1 MAAHHSRSQF
11 QRHFRRDEAPIPFTI
26 DGIAYSGRR
35 GDTVLVAIMSVTD
48 RLRQSEFT
56 NEPRAGFCL
65 IGACQDC
72 FVTLACGTR
81 VRACTTPL
89 EAQMAFITRESGNE

>member
-1 MAAHHSRSQF
+1 MSAHHSRSQF
-11 QRHFRRDEAPIPFTI
+11 QRHFRRDEAHIPFTI
-26 DGIAYSGRR
+26 DGTAYSGRR

-48 RLRQSEFT
+48 RLRLSEFT
-56 NEPRAGFCL
+56 AEPRAGFCL

-72 FVTLACGTR
+72 FVTLACGKR

-89 EAQMAFITRESGNE
+89 EAQMAFITRESDNE

>member
-1 MAAHHSRSQF
+1 MATHYSRPQF
-11 QRHFRRDEAPIPFTI
+11 QRHFRRDEAHIPFTI
-26 DGIAYSGRR
+26 DGTAYSGRR
-35 GDTVLVAIMSVTD
+35 GDTVLVAIMSVTGQ
-48 RLRQSEFT
+48 LRRSEFT
-56 NEPRAGFCL
+56 SEPRAGFCL

-89 EAQMAFITRESGNE
+89 EAHMAFTTRESGNE